1 MTQARHI
8 SRLEPSGARKEFVQ
22 MMRLYVAEG
31 GALRKVDKAEMRDV
45 LWIDL
50 VAPSPEEVERLH
62 KEFEID
68 LQDIADCLD
77 PNERSRLEVEEKYDM
92 LVLRSLLT
100 DERSPERIQTMPI
113 GIMATPRQVITV
125 RIGAAFEAEDL
136 CSDLKRKPRLETK
149 EDLFLA
155 IVRRVHRD
163 IERTL
168 RPMERKIGAIQE
180 TILHAKSAE
189 VAHSAFALSNGLI
202 LLNTGLLSNLNAIS
216 LLARAR
222 QLQMTK
228 DQLDLAEDI
237 ENDVAQLYEMTTIYR
252 EITSNILNAYETAVS
267 NNLSFI
273 MKTLTTI
280 SLILILPTLIASL
293 YGMNVA
299 LPYQHDP
306 DAFWFVIGIS
316 AVCVAGLWVTFRLK
330 KIL

>member
-1 MTQARHI
+1 
-8 SRLEPSGARKEFVQ
+8 
-22 MMRLYVAEG
+22 MRLYVAEAG
-31 GALRKVDKAEMRDV
+31 DLKRVEKAEMNEV

-62 KEFEID
+62 EVFDID

-77 PNERSRLEVEEKYDM
+77 PNERSRIEVEEKYDL

-113 GIMATPRQVITV
+113 GVIATQNQIITV
-125 RIGAAFEAEDL
+125 RIGASFHAEEL
-136 CSDLKRKPRLETK
+136 CSDLKRRPRIDTK

-155 IVRRVHRD
+155 LIRRVHRD
-163 IERTL
+163 IERTV

-180 TILHAKSAE
+180 TILNARTAD

-202 LLNTGLLSNLNAIS
+202 LLNTALLSNLNAIS
-216 LLARAR
+216 VLSRMR
-222 QLQMTK
+222 QLRMTK
-228 DQLDLAEDI
+228 EMLDLSEDI

-252 EITSNILNAYETAVS
+252 EIMSNILNAYETAVS

-280 SLILILPTLIASL
+280 SLILILPTLMASL

-299 LPYQHDP
+299 LPFQESP
-306 DAFWFVIGIS
+306 LAFWFVIGTS
-316 AVCVAGLWVTFRLK
+316 AVCVAGLWVLLRVK
-330 KIL
+330 RIL